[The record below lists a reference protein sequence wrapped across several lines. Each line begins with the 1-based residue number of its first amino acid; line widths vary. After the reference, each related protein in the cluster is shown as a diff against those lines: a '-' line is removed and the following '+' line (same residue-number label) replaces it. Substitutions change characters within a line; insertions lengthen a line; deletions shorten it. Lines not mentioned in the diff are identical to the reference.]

1 MKCKFK
7 KYKFIYVDSAVAIKY
22 LKSKTNLKSHT
33 LISFNPAL
41 VLDKSLNVLGLEN
54 NSSPKDFI
62 KLGKKTYKYG
72 GKVFN
77 NIIRYYN
84 DPYMGIWVARYL
96 ISIQNINV

>member
-1 MKCKFK
+1 MKYKFK

-62 KLGKKTYKYG
+62 KLGKKP
-72 GKVFN
+72 
-77 NIIRYYN
+77 II
-84 DPYMGIWVARYL
+84 MVVKFLIILLGIVMILIWVFG
-96 ISIQNINV
+96 